1 MMGTENK
8 SSQNTMAES
17 TETTPPVTVSMKKLV
32 AGVGTMFAG
41 VLQMLEALE
50 PQAAKQ
56 LMDRVAQ
63 DAEAEQGAS
72 NATVSAQEETEPVN
86 ETETTVEQTDAEEQA
101 APVKGE
107 VRDPAPASD
116 QTQTVTVDDITKI
129 IVRKVKQDR
138 TNNEK
143 IGSILKTYGVARV
156 SELPTAKYEAFLT
169 DISQLCGC
177 IARLLSGCRRDSR
190 MRARCMPKRALSAIR
205 SVNIRSGNI

>member
-1 MMGTENK
+1 MMGTDNK
-8 SSQNTMAES
+8 NDQNLTVES
-17 TETTPPVTVSMKKLV
+17 TETTPTVTVSMKKLI

-63 DAEAEQGAS
+63 DAETDQAS
-72 NATVSAQEETEPVN
+72 ANDTVSAKEETEPVN
-86 ETETTVEQTDAEEQA
+86 EPEATAEQAGAEEQA

-138 TNNEK
+138 SNNEK

-169 DISQLCGC
+169 DIS
-177 IARLLSGCRRDSR
+177 RL
-190 MRARCMPKRALSAIR
+190 
-205 SVNIRSGNI
+205 

>member
-1 MMGTENK
+1 MGTEIKNG
-8 SSQNTMAES
+8 QNPTMES
-17 TETTPPVTVSMKKLV
+17 TEMTPPVTVSMKKLV

-50 PQAAKQ
+50 PQAVKQ
-56 LMDRVAQ
+56 LMDRVVQ
-63 DAEAEQGAS
+63 DVETDQAS
-72 NATVSAQEETEPVN
+72 ANDTVSAKEETEPVN
-86 ETETTVEQTDAEEQA
+86 ETEATAEQAGAEEQA
-101 APVKGE
+101 ASVKGE
-107 VRDPAPASD
+107 AQDPAPASD

-169 DISQLCGC
+169 DISQL
-177 IARLLSGCRRDSR
+177 
-190 MRARCMPKRALSAIR
+190 
-205 SVNIRSGNI
+205 

>member
-1 MMGTENK
+1 MMGTDNK
-8 SSQNTMAES
+8 NDQNLTVES
-17 TETTPPVTVSMKKLV
+17 TETTPTVTVSMKKLV

-56 LMDRVAQ
+56 LMDRVVQ
-63 DAEAEQGAS
+63 DAEKDQAAA
-72 NATVSAQEETEPVN
+72 NATVSAKEETEPVN
-86 ETETTVEQTDAEEQA
+86 ETEATVEQTDAEEQA
-101 APVKGE
+101 ASVNEE
-107 VRDPAPASD
+107 VQDPAPASD

-169 DISQLCGC
+169 DISQL
-177 IARLLSGCRRDSR
+177 
-190 MRARCMPKRALSAIR
+190 
-205 SVNIRSGNI
+205 

>member
-1 MMGTENK
+1 MGTEIKNG
-8 SSQNTMAES
+8 QNPTMES
-17 TETTPPVTVSMKKLV
+17 TEMTPPVTVSMKKLV

-50 PQAAKQ
+50 PQVAKQ
-56 LMDRVAQ
+56 LMDRVVQ
-63 DAEAEQGAS
+63 DAETDQAAA
-72 NATVSAQEETEPVN
+72 NDTVSAKEETEPVN
-86 ETETTVEQTDAEEQA
+86 ETEATTKQAETEEQA

-107 VRDPAPASD
+107 VQDPAPASD

-143 IGSILKTYGVARV
+143 IGSILKTYGVSRV

-169 DISQLCGC
+169 DISQL
-177 IARLLSGCRRDSR
+177 
-190 MRARCMPKRALSAIR
+190 
-205 SVNIRSGNI
+205 

>member
-1 MMGTENK
+1 MMGTDNK
-8 SSQNTMAES
+8 NDQNLTVES
-17 TETTPPVTVSMKKLV
+17 TETTPTVTVSMKKLI

-63 DAEAEQGAS
+63 DAETDQAAA
-72 NATVSAQEETEPVN
+72 NDTVSVKEDTDPVN
-86 ETETTVEQTDAEEQA
+86 ETETTTKQAETEEQA

-169 DISQLCGC
+169 DISQL
-177 IARLLSGCRRDSR
+177 
-190 MRARCMPKRALSAIR
+190 
-205 SVNIRSGNI
+205 

>member
-1 MMGTENK
+1 MMGTDNK
-8 SSQNTMAES
+8 NDQNLTVES
-17 TETTPPVTVSMKKLV
+17 TETTPTVTVSMKKLI

-56 LMDRVAQ
+56 LIDRVAQ

-72 NATVSAQEETEPVN
+72 NATVSAKEETELVN
-86 ETETTVEQTDAEEQA
+86 ETEATAKQAEVEEQA
-101 APVKGE
+101 APVKGK
-107 VRDPAPASD
+107 VQDPTPASD

-143 IGSILKTYGVARV
+143 IGAILKTYGVARV

-169 DISQLCGC
+169 DISQL
-177 IARLLSGCRRDSR
+177 
-190 MRARCMPKRALSAIR
+190 
-205 SVNIRSGNI
+205 

>member
-1 MMGTENK
+1 MMGTDNK
-8 SSQNTMAES
+8 NDQNLTVES
-17 TETTPPVTVSMKKLV
+17 TETTPTVTVSMKKLV

-63 DAEAEQGAS
+63 DAEMDQAAA
-72 NATVSAQEETEPVN
+72 NDTVSVKEEMELVN
-86 ETETTVEQTDAEEQA
+86 ETEATAEQAGAEEQA

-107 VRDPAPASD
+107 AQDPAPASD
-116 QTQTVTVDDITKI
+116 QTQSVTVDDITKI

-143 IGSILKTYGVARV
+143 IGAILKTYGVARV
-156 SELPTAKYEAFLT
+156 SELPIAKYEAVLT
-169 DISQLCGC
+169 DISQL
-177 IARLLSGCRRDSR
+177 
-190 MRARCMPKRALSAIR
+190 
-205 SVNIRSGNI
+205 

>member
-1 MMGTENK
+1 MMGTDNK
-8 SSQNTMAES
+8 NDQNLTVES
-17 TETTPPVTVSMKKLV
+17 TETTPTVTVSMKKLI

-56 LMDRVAQ
+56 LIDRVAQ
-63 DAEAEQGAS
+63 NAEAEQGAS

-86 ETETTVEQTDAEEQA
+86 ETEATAELADAEEQA
-101 APVKGE
+101 APVEE
-107 VRDPAPASD
+107 VQDPTPAAD

-143 IGSILKTYGVARV
+143 IGAILKTYGVARV

-169 DISQLCGC
+169 DISQL
-177 IARLLSGCRRDSR
+177 
-190 MRARCMPKRALSAIR
+190 
-205 SVNIRSGNI
+205 

>member
-1 MMGTENK
+1 MMGTEEKNG
-8 SSQNTMAES
+8 QNLTMES
-17 TETTPPVTVSMKKLV
+17 TETTPTVTVSMKKLV

-56 LMDRVAQ
+56 LVDRVVQ
-63 DAEAEQGAS
+63 DAEKDQAAA

-86 ETETTVEQTDAEEQA
+86 ETEATAEQADAEEQA
-101 APVKGE
+101 VRVKGE
-107 VRDPAPASD
+107 VQDPAPASD

-143 IGSILKTYGVARV
+143 IGSILKTYGVSRV

-169 DISQLCGC
+169 DISQL
-177 IARLLSGCRRDSR
+177 
-190 MRARCMPKRALSAIR
+190 
-205 SVNIRSGNI
+205 

>member
-1 MMGTENK
+1 MMGTDNK
-8 SSQNTMAES
+8 NDQNLTVES
-17 TETTPPVTVSMKKLV
+17 TETTPTVTVSMKKLV

-56 LMDRVAQ
+56 LMDRVVQ
-63 DAEAEQGAS
+63 DAETDQVVA
-72 NATVSAQEETEPVN
+72 NDTVSAKEETEPVN
-86 ETETTVEQTDAEEQA
+86 ETEATAEQAGAEEQA
-101 APVKGE
+101 APGKGE
-107 VRDPAPASD
+107 AQDPAPASD

-169 DISQLCGC
+169 DISQL
-177 IARLLSGCRRDSR
+177 
-190 MRARCMPKRALSAIR
+190 
-205 SVNIRSGNI
+205 

>member
-1 MMGTENK
+1 MMGTDNK
-8 SSQNTMAES
+8 NDQNLTVES
-17 TETTPPVTVSMKKLV
+17 TETTPTVTVSMKKLI

-50 PQAAKQ
+50 PQTAKQ
-56 LMDRVAQ
+56 LVDRVVQ
-63 DAEAEQGAS
+63 DAEKDQAAA
-72 NATVSAQEETEPVN
+72 NATVSAKEETEPVN

-169 DISQLCGC
+169 DISQL
-177 IARLLSGCRRDSR
+177 
-190 MRARCMPKRALSAIR
+190 
-205 SVNIRSGNI
+205 

>member
-1 MMGTENK
+1 MMGTDNK
-8 SSQNTMAES
+8 NGQNLTMES
-17 TETTPPVTVSMKKLV
+17 TETTPTVTVSMKKLV

-56 LMDRVAQ
+56 LMDRVVQ
-63 DAEAEQGAS
+63 DAEKDQAAA

-86 ETETTVEQTDAEEQA
+86 ETEATAEQADAEEQA
-101 APVKGE
+101 VRVKGE
-107 VRDPAPASD
+107 VQDPAPASD

-169 DISQLCGC
+169 DISQL
-177 IARLLSGCRRDSR
+177 
-190 MRARCMPKRALSAIR
+190 
-205 SVNIRSGNI
+205 

>member
-1 MMGTENK
+1 MMGTDNK
-8 SSQNTMAES
+8 NDQNLTVES
-17 TETTPPVTVSMKKLV
+17 TETTPTVTVSMKKLI

-56 LMDRVAQ
+56 LMDRVVQ
-63 DAEAEQGAS
+63 DAEKDQAAA
-72 NATVSAQEETEPVN
+72 NATVSAKEETEPVN

-143 IGSILKTYGVARV
+143 IGAILKTYGVARV

-169 DISQLCGC
+169 DISQL
-177 IARLLSGCRRDSR
+177 
-190 MRARCMPKRALSAIR
+190 
-205 SVNIRSGNI
+205 

>member
-1 MMGTENK
+1 MGTEIKNG
-8 SSQNTMAES
+8 QNPTMES
-17 TETTPPVTVSMKKLV
+17 TEMTPPVTVSMKKLV

-41 VLQMLEALE
+41 VLQMLDALE

-63 DAEAEQGAS
+63 DTETDQAS
-72 NATVSAQEETEPVN
+72 ANDTVSAKEETEPVN
-86 ETETTVEQTDAEEQA
+86 EPEATAEQAGAEEQA

-107 VRDPAPASD
+107 AQDPAPASD

-169 DISQLCGC
+169 DISQL
-177 IARLLSGCRRDSR
+177 
-190 MRARCMPKRALSAIR
+190 
-205 SVNIRSGNI
+205 

>member
-1 MMGTENK
+1 MMGTDNK
-8 SSQNTMAES
+8 NDQNLTVES
-17 TETTPPVTVSMKKLV
+17 TETTPTVTVSMKKLV

-56 LMDRVAQ
+56 LVDRVAQ
-63 DAEAEQGAS
+63 DAETDQAAA
-72 NATVSAQEETEPVN
+72 NDTVSAKEETEPVN
-86 ETETTVEQTDAEEQA
+86 ETEATAEQADAEEQA
-101 APVKGE
+101 ASVNEE
-107 VRDPAPASD
+107 VQDPAPASD

-143 IGSILKTYGVARV
+143 IGAILKTYGVARV

-169 DISQLCGC
+169 DISQL
-177 IARLLSGCRRDSR
+177 
-190 MRARCMPKRALSAIR
+190 
-205 SVNIRSGNI
+205 

>member
-1 MMGTENK
+1 MMGTDNK
-8 SSQNTMAES
+8 NDQNLTVES
-17 TETTPPVTVSMKKLV
+17 TETTPTVTVSMKKLI

-56 LMDRVAQ
+56 LIDRVAQ

-86 ETETTVEQTDAEEQA
+86 ETEATAEQADAEEQA

-129 IVRKVKQDR
+129 IVRTVKQDR

-143 IGSILKTYGVARV
+143 IGAILKTYGVARV

-169 DISQLCGC
+169 DISQL
-177 IARLLSGCRRDSR
+177 
-190 MRARCMPKRALSAIR
+190 
-205 SVNIRSGNI
+205 

>member
-1 MMGTENK
+1 MMGTDNK
-8 SSQNTMAES
+8 NDQNLTVES
-17 TETTPPVTVSMKKLV
+17 TETTPTVTVSMKKLI

-56 LMDRVAQ
+56 LIDRVAQ

-86 ETETTVEQTDAEEQA
+86 ETEATAEQADAEEQA
-101 APVKGE
+101 VRVKGE
-107 VRDPAPASD
+107 VQDPAPASD

-143 IGSILKTYGVARV
+143 IGAILKTYGVARV

-169 DISQLCGC
+169 DISQL
-177 IARLLSGCRRDSR
+177 
-190 MRARCMPKRALSAIR
+190 
-205 SVNIRSGNI
+205 

>member
-1 MMGTENK
+1 MMGTDNK
-8 SSQNTMAES
+8 NDQNLTVES
-17 TETTPPVTVSMKKLV
+17 TETTPTVTVSMKKLV

-63 DAEAEQGAS
+63 DAETDQAAA
-72 NATVSAQEETEPVN
+72 NDTVSAKEETEPVN
-86 ETETTVEQTDAEEQA
+86 ETEATAEQADAEEQA
-101 APVKGE
+101 APVEE
-107 VRDPAPASD
+107 VQDPAPASD

-169 DISQLCGC
+169 DISQL
-177 IARLLSGCRRDSR
+177 
-190 MRARCMPKRALSAIR
+190 
-205 SVNIRSGNI
+205 

>member
-1 MMGTENK
+1 MMGTDNK
-8 SSQNTMAES
+8 NDQNLTVES
-17 TETTPPVTVSMKKLV
+17 TETTPTVTVSMKKLV

-63 DAEAEQGAS
+63 DAETDQA
-72 NATVSAQEETEPVN
+72 ATNDTVTAKEETEPVN
-86 ETETTVEQTDAEEQA
+86 ETEATAKKADAEEQA
-101 APVKGE
+101 APVEE
-107 VRDPAPASD
+107 VQDPAPASD

-169 DISQLCGC
+169 DISQL
-177 IARLLSGCRRDSR
+177 
-190 MRARCMPKRALSAIR
+190 
-205 SVNIRSGNI
+205 

>member
-1 MMGTENK
+1 MMGTDNK
-8 SSQNTMAES
+8 NDQNLTVES
-17 TETTPPVTVSMKKLV
+17 TETTSTVTISMKKLV

-56 LMDRVAQ
+56 LMDRVVQ
-63 DAEAEQGAS
+63 DAETHQAAA
-72 NATVSAQEETEPVN
+72 NDTVSVKEDTEPVN
-86 ETETTVEQTDAEEQA
+86 ETETTVGQTDAEEQA
-101 APVKGE
+101 VRVKGE
-107 VRDPAPASD
+107 VQDPAPASD

-143 IGSILKTYGVARV
+143 IGAILKTYGVARV

-169 DISQLCGC
+169 DISQL
-177 IARLLSGCRRDSR
+177 
-190 MRARCMPKRALSAIR
+190 
-205 SVNIRSGNI
+205 

>member
-1 MMGTENK
+1 MMGTDNK
-8 SSQNTMAES
+8 NDQNLTVES
-17 TETTPPVTVSMKKLV
+17 TETTPTVTVSMKKLV

-63 DAEAEQGAS
+63 DAETDQAAS
-72 NATVSAQEETEPVN
+72 NATVSAKEEMGPVN
-86 ETETTVEQTDAEEQA
+86 EPEATAEQAGAEEQA

-107 VRDPAPASD
+107 AQDSTPASD

-169 DISQLCGC
+169 DISQL
-177 IARLLSGCRRDSR
+177 
-190 MRARCMPKRALSAIR
+190 
-205 SVNIRSGNI
+205 

>member
-1 MMGTENK
+1 MMGTEEKNG
-8 SSQNTMAES
+8 QNLTMES
-17 TETTPPVTVSMKKLV
+17 TEMTPPVTVSMKKLV

-56 LMDRVAQ
+56 LMDRVVQ
-63 DAEAEQGAS
+63 DAEKDQAAA
-72 NATVSAQEETEPVN
+72 NATVSAKEETEPVN

-107 VRDPAPASD
+107 VQGPAPASD

-143 IGSILKTYGVARV
+143 IGAILKTYGVARV

-169 DISQLCGC
+169 DISQL
-177 IARLLSGCRRDSR
+177 
-190 MRARCMPKRALSAIR
+190 
-205 SVNIRSGNI
+205 

>member
-1 MMGTENK
+1 MMGTDNK
-8 SSQNTMAES
+8 NDQNLTVES
-17 TETTPPVTVSMKKLV
+17 TEMTPPVTVSMKKLV
-32 AGVGTMFAG
+32 AGVGMMFAG

-56 LMDRVAQ
+56 LMERVVQ
-63 DAEAEQGAS
+63 DAEKDQAAA

-86 ETETTVEQTDAEEQA
+86 ETEATAEQADAEEQA
-101 APVKGE
+101 VRVKGE
-107 VRDPAPASD
+107 VQDPAPASD

-169 DISQLCGC
+169 DISQL
-177 IARLLSGCRRDSR
+177 
-190 MRARCMPKRALSAIR
+190 
-205 SVNIRSGNI
+205 

>member
-1 MMGTENK
+1 MMGTDNK
-8 SSQNTMAES
+8 NDQNLTVES
-17 TETTPPVTVSMKKLV
+17 TETTPTVTVSMKKLI

-50 PQAAKQ
+50 PQTAKQ
-56 LMDRVAQ
+56 LVDRVVQ
-63 DAEAEQGAS
+63 DAEKDQAAA
-72 NATVSAQEETEPVN
+72 NATVSAKEETEPVN

-101 APVKGE
+101 ASVNEE
-107 VRDPAPASD
+107 VQDPAPASD

-169 DISQLCGC
+169 DISQL
-177 IARLLSGCRRDSR
+177 
-190 MRARCMPKRALSAIR
+190 
-205 SVNIRSGNI
+205 

>member
-1 MMGTENK
+1 MMGTDNK
-8 SSQNTMAES
+8 NDQNLTVES
-17 TETTPPVTVSMKKLV
+17 TETTPTVTVSMKKLI

-50 PQAAKQ
+50 PQTAKQ
-56 LMDRVAQ
+56 LVDRVVQ
-63 DAEAEQGAS
+63 DAEKDQAAA
-72 NATVSAQEETEPVN
+72 NATVSAKEETEPVN
-86 ETETTVEQTDAEEQA
+86 ETEATTKQAEAEEQA

-107 VRDPAPASD
+107 VQDPAPASD

-169 DISQLCGC
+169 DISQL
-177 IARLLSGCRRDSR
+177 
-190 MRARCMPKRALSAIR
+190 
-205 SVNIRSGNI
+205 

>member
-1 MMGTENK
+1 MMGTDNK
-8 SSQNTMAES
+8 NDQNLTVES
-17 TETTPPVTVSMKKLV
+17 TETTPTVTVSMKKLV

-56 LMDRVAQ
+56 LMDRVVQ
-63 DAEAEQGAS
+63 DAEKDQAAA

-86 ETETTVEQTDAEEQA
+86 ETEATAEQADAEEQA
-101 APVKGE
+101 VRVKGE
-107 VRDPAPASD
+107 VQDPAPASD

-169 DISQLCGC
+169 DISQL
-177 IARLLSGCRRDSR
+177 
-190 MRARCMPKRALSAIR
+190 
-205 SVNIRSGNI
+205 

>member
-8 SSQNTMAES
+8 SNQNPMAES
-17 TETTPPVTVSMKKLV
+17 TEMTPTVTVSMKKLV

-56 LMDRVAQ
+56 MMDRVAQ
-63 DAEAEQGAS
+63 DAEADQVVA
-72 NATVSAQEETEPVN
+72 NTTVSAKEEMGPVN
-86 ETETTVEQTDAEEQA
+86 EPEATAEQAGAEEQA
-101 APVKGE
+101 APEKGE
-107 VRDPAPASD
+107 AQDPAPASD

-143 IGSILKTYGVARV
+143 IGSILRTYGVARV

-169 DISQLCGC
+169 DISQL
-177 IARLLSGCRRDSR
+177 
-190 MRARCMPKRALSAIR
+190 
-205 SVNIRSGNI
+205 

>member
-8 SSQNTMAES
+8 SNQNPMAES
-17 TETTPPVTVSMKKLV
+17 TEMTPTVTVSMKKLV

-50 PQAAKQ
+50 PQVAKQ
-56 LMDRVAQ
+56 LMDRVVQ
-63 DAEAEQGAS
+63 DAETDQAAA
-72 NATVSAQEETEPVN
+72 NDTVSVKEDTEPVY
-86 ETETTVEQTDAEEQA
+86 ETEATAKQAEAEEQA

-107 VRDPAPASD
+107 VQDPTPASD

-143 IGSILKTYGVARV
+143 IGSILKTYGVSRV

-169 DISQLCGC
+169 DISQL
-177 IARLLSGCRRDSR
+177 
-190 MRARCMPKRALSAIR
+190 
-205 SVNIRSGNI
+205 

>member
-8 SSQNTMAES
+8 SNQNPMAES
-17 TETTPPVTVSMKKLV
+17 TETTPTVTVSMKKLV

-63 DAEAEQGAS
+63 DAETDQAAA
-72 NATVSAQEETEPVN
+72 NDTVSVKEDTDPVN
-86 ETETTVEQTDAEEQA
+86 ETEATTKQAEAEEQA

-107 VRDPAPASD
+107 VQDPAPASD

-169 DISQLCGC
+169 DISQL
-177 IARLLSGCRRDSR
+177 
-190 MRARCMPKRALSAIR
+190 
-205 SVNIRSGNI
+205 

>member
-1 MMGTENK
+1 MMGTEDKNG
-8 SSQNTMAES
+8 QNLTMES
-17 TETTPPVTVSMKKLV
+17 TETTPTVTVSMKKLI

-50 PQAAKQ
+50 PQVAKQ

-63 DAEAEQGAS
+63 DAEADQAAS
-72 NATVSAQEETEPVN
+72 NATVSAKEETEPVN
-86 ETETTVEQTDAEEQA
+86 EPEATAEQAGAEEQA

-107 VRDPAPASD
+107 VQGPAPASD

-138 TNNEK
+138 SNNEK

-169 DISQLCGC
+169 DIS
-177 IARLLSGCRRDSR
+177 RL
-190 MRARCMPKRALSAIR
+190 
-205 SVNIRSGNI
+205 

>member
-1 MMGTENK
+1 MGTEIK
-8 SSQNTMAES
+8 TGQDPTTENTEM
-17 TETTPPVTVSMKKLV
+17 TPPVTVSMKKLV

-63 DAEAEQGAS
+63 DAEKDQAAA
-72 NATVSAQEETEPVN
+72 NANVSAKEETEPVN

-107 VRDPAPASD
+107 AQDPAPASD

-169 DISQLCGC
+169 DISQL
-177 IARLLSGCRRDSR
+177 
-190 MRARCMPKRALSAIR
+190 
-205 SVNIRSGNI
+205 

>member
-1 MMGTENK
+1 MMGTDNK
-8 SSQNTMAES
+8 NDQNLTVES
-17 TETTPPVTVSMKKLV
+17 TETTPTVTVSMKKLI

-63 DAEAEQGAS
+63 D
-72 NATVSAQEETEPVN
+72 TE
-86 ETETTVEQTDAEEQA
+86 DAEEQA
-101 APVKGE
+101 ASVNEE
-107 VRDPAPASD
+107 VQDPAPASD

-169 DISQLCGC
+169 DISQL
-177 IARLLSGCRRDSR
+177 
-190 MRARCMPKRALSAIR
+190 
-205 SVNIRSGNI
+205 

>member
-1 MMGTENK
+1 MMGTEDKNG
-8 SSQNTMAES
+8 QNLTMES
-17 TETTPPVTVSMKKLV
+17 TETTPTVTVSMKKLV

-56 LMDRVAQ
+56 LMDRVVQ
-63 DAEAEQGAS
+63 DAEKDQAAA
-72 NATVSAQEETEPVN
+72 NATVSAKEETEPVN
-86 ETETTVEQTDAEEQA
+86 ETEMTVEQTDAEEQA

-143 IGSILKTYGVARV
+143 IGSILRTYGVARV

-169 DISQLCGC
+169 DISQL
-177 IARLLSGCRRDSR
+177 
-190 MRARCMPKRALSAIR
+190 
-205 SVNIRSGNI
+205 

>member
-1 MMGTENK
+1 MGTEIKNG
-8 SSQNTMAES
+8 QNPTMES
-17 TETTPPVTVSMKKLV
+17 TEMTPPVTVSMKKLV

-56 LMDRVAQ
+56 LMDRVVQ
-63 DAEAEQGAS
+63 DVETDQAS
-72 NATVSAQEETEPVN
+72 AN
-86 ETETTVEQTDAEEQA
+86 ETEATAEQAGAEEQA

-107 VRDPAPASD
+107 AQDPAPASD

-169 DISQLCGC
+169 DISQL
-177 IARLLSGCRRDSR
+177 
-190 MRARCMPKRALSAIR
+190 
-205 SVNIRSGNI
+205 